1 MKEKPFWQTK
11 SLEEMTPEEWESL
24 CDGCARCCLFK
35 FQDEDTGEYYY
46 TDVACKLLD
55 LGTCQCTDYPHRR
68 QKEPGCV
75 VLTAQNAAE
84 LAWMPETCAYRR
96 LALGRPLPRWHPL
109 RTGNTG
115 SVAAAGIRVCGM
127 AVSANDVPEDEL
139 ENHII
144 SDEA

>member
-1 MKEKPFWQTK
+1 DYGQRDKLVPGCIR
-11 SLEEMTPEEWESL
+11 LTPENIHEVYWLPFS
-24 CDGCARCCLFK
+24 
-35 FQDEDTGEYYY
+35 
-46 TDVACKLLD
+46 
-55 LGTCQCTDYPHRR
+55 
-68 QKEPGCV
+68 
-75 VLTAQNAAE
+75 
-84 LAWMPETCAYRR
+84 CAYRR

-139 ENHII
+139 DNHII